1 MNMNRFQILLKI
13 QTKQTKYS
21 LPYYMIGDMISLEV
35 MVQEGIKQRI
45 QGSQGVLIAKKTN
58 KINSTFLIR
67 RTFQEV
73 GIERTFLI
81 HSPSIRKVQ
90 ILRSIKVRRA
100 KLYYLRTLKGKA
112 ARLREQ
118 TIHDISIEAY
128 WKIRRPK

>member
-45 QGSQGVLIAKKTN
+45 QGSQGVLIAKKIN
-58 KINSTFLIR
+58 KINSTLLIR
-67 RTFQEV
+67 RIFQGV
-73 GIERTFLI
+73 GIERIFLI

>member
-1 MNMNRFQILLKI
+1 M
-13 QTKQTKYS
+13 
-21 LPYYMIGDMISLEV
+21 
-35 MVQEGIKQRI
+35 
-45 QGSQGVLIAKKTN
+45 
-58 KINSTFLIR
+58 IR
-67 RTFQEV
+67 RTFQGV
-73 GIERTFLI
+73 GIERIFLI